1 MVHSR
6 QQRTGYPRPAK
17 EEATMISTVTTVTT
31 TVTTTSV
38 IAATNAMMG
47 LIAGLILLALLVTR
61 EITRSTQNNF
71 SRTLADFI
79 TVGSV
84 PLILIF
90 VIIIAM
96 KVVQIIA
103 G

>member
-1 MVHSR
+1 
-6 QQRTGYPRPAK
+6 
-17 EEATMISTVTTVTT
+17 MISTVTTVTT

-38 IAATNAMMG
+38 IAGTNAMMG

-61 EITRSTQNNF
+61 ELTKTAQNNF
-71 SRTLADFI
+71 SRTLADFV
-79 TVGSV
+79 TVGTV

-96 KVVQIIA
+96 KIVQVIA

>member
-1 MVHSR
+1 
-6 QQRTGYPRPAK
+6 
-17 EEATMISTVTTVTT
+17 MISTVTTTVTTVTT

-38 IAATNAMMG
+38 IAGANAMMG
-47 LIAGLILLALLVTR
+47 LIAVLILLALLITR
-61 EITRSTQNNF
+61 ELTKSAENKF

-79 TVGSV
+79 SVGTV

-90 VIIIAM
+90 VIIVAM
-96 KVVQIIA
+96 KIVQIIT

>member
-1 MVHSR
+1 
-6 QQRTGYPRPAK
+6 
-17 EEATMISTVTTVTT
+17 MISTVTTVTT

-38 IAATNAMMG
+38 IAAANATMG
-47 LIAGLILLALLVTR
+47 LIAVLILLALLITR
-61 EITRSTQNNF
+61 ELTRTAQSKF
-71 SRTLADFI
+71 SRTMADFI
-79 TVGSV
+79 SVGTV

-96 KVVQIIA
+96 KVVQIIT

>member
-1 MVHSR
+1 
-6 QQRTGYPRPAK
+6 
-17 EEATMISTVTTVTT
+17 MISTVTTVTT

-38 IAATNAMMG
+38 IAGTNAMMG

-61 EITRSTQNNF
+61 ELTRTAQNKF
-71 SRTLADFI
+71 SRNLADFI
-79 TVGSV
+79 TVGAV
-84 PLILIF
+84 PLVLIF

-96 KVVQIIA
+96 KVVQIVA

>member
-1 MVHSR
+1 
-6 QQRTGYPRPAK
+6 
-17 EEATMISTVTTVTT
+17 MISTVVTTVTT

-38 IAATNAMMG
+38 IAGTNAMMG
-47 LIAGLILLALLVTR
+47 LIAGLILLALLITR
-61 EITRSTQNNF
+61 ELTKTAQNNF

-79 TVGSV
+79 TVGTV

-96 KVVQIIA
+96 KVVQIIT